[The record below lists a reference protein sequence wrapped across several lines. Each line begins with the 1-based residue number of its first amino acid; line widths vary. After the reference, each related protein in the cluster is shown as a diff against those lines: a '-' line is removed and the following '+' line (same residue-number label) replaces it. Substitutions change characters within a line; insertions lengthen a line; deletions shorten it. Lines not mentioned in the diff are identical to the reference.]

1 MKRSCC
7 ARCTMGPLSNV
18 RRAGKGLTNLDGAAR
33 RRETGRGLY
42 VCQGL
47 KISTPRPAK
56 SFTFRV
62 TMIRSCSRAVAAIK
76 PSGALMGCPFNGTA
90 LRVCPIFPQSLRS
103 RVRCVRRT
111 IAKRVVAPVPQ
122 AGFGIGDIDD
132 LRVQG
137 VGVVYNRELLDAG
150 QIELPKRQAA
160 AVGRPAKAIPNV

>member
-1 MKRSCC
+1 M
-7 ARCTMGPLSNV
+7 
-18 RRAGKGLTNLDGAAR
+18 RAGFSVPVIAPDG
-33 RRETGRGLY
+33 
-42 VCQGL
+42 
-47 KISTPRPAK
+47 S
-56 SFTFRV
+56 
-62 TMIRSCSRAVAAIK
+62 
-76 PSGALMGCPFNGTA
+76 ALFNGTA

-111 IAKRVVAPVPQ
+111 MAKRVVELVPQ

-160 AVGRPAKAIPNV
+160 AVGRPAKAIPNVELQIGRASCRGRE